1 MKRLSTLIVA
11 VALPLAVATGA
22 IAQEGNQ
29 DGKTLGTVV
38 NGNTT
43 TEFKAADSRDI
54 DVAKLKTWNDFAAN
68 HPDIAKELA
77 YKTSLINDEAYA
89 KNHPELGDFFS
100 AHPDIREA
108 MAQNPGNYVAI
119 PPRPGE

>member
-11 VALPLAVATGA
+11 IALPVAFA
-22 IAQEGNQ
+22 IPALAQEG
-29 DGKTLGTVV
+29 KTLATVV

-43 TEFKAADSRDI
+43 TQFKAADSRDI
-54 DVAKLKTWNDFAAN
+54 DTAKLKTWNDFAAQ
-68 HPDIAKELA
+68 HPKVASELA
-77 YKTSLINDEAYA
+77 NKPALINDAEYA
-89 KNHPELGDFFS
+89 KKHPQLGAFFS
-100 AHPDIREA
+100 AHPEIREA

>member
-11 VALPLAVATGA
+11 VALPVAFATAA
-22 IAQEGNQ
+22 IAQ
-29 DGKTLGTVV
+29 DKTLATVV

-68 HPDIAKELA
+68 HQKVAKELA
-77 YKTSLINDEAYA
+77 YKPSLINDDAYA

-108 MAQNPGNYVAI
+108 MAQNPGNFVAI

>member
-11 VALPLAVATGA
+11 VALPLAVVTAA
-22 IAQEGNQ
+22 MAQEGNQ

-68 HPDIAKELA
+68 HPNVAKELA
-77 YKTSLINDEAYA
+77 YKPSLINDEAYA